1 MAARISLIGYFTPN
15 MSLQWSWLIFGSHL
29 LQQNCF
35 GMKLLLQNFPCNSD
49 NIYIWFNNSINV
61 TTVTISYCS
70 KHFVAINHQYMV
82 QRYSN
87 KTCRTSQKK
96 KKKKKN
102 TKHVE
107 YSFCQSGRWIAKKG
121 LFSHQTLMAEKA
133 PFFYGWTSPFLQFP
147 YIYNKKQT
155 LEDVTVLLDKT
166 EIPHF
171 QA

>member
-1 MAARISLIGYFTPN
+1 MAATISLIGYFTPN

-49 NIYIWFNNSINV
+49 NIYIWFNTSINV

-87 KTCRTSQKK
+87 KTCKTSQKK
-96 KKKKKN
+96 KKIQNMSNIRFVRVDGELQKRACSAIKLWWRKKPP
-102 TKHVE
+102 
-107 YSFCQSGRWIAKKG
+107 F
-121 LFSHQTLMAEKA
+121 FMAEQA
-133 PFFYGWTSPFLQFP
+133 PFCNCHI
-147 YIYNKKQT
+147 YIYKIKNKR
-155 LEDVTVLLDKT
+155 
-166 EIPHF
+166 
-171 QA
+171 

>member
-1 MAARISLIGYFTPN
+1 MAATISLIGYFTPN

-49 NIYIWFNNSINV
+49 NIYIWFNTSINV

-87 KTCRTSQKK
+87 KTCKTSQKK
-96 KKKKKN
+96 KKYKTCRIFVLSEWTVN
-102 TKHVE
+102 
-107 YSFCQSGRWIAKKG
+107 CKKG
-121 LFSHQTLMAEKA
+121 LVQPSNFDGGK
-133 PFFYGWTSPFLQFP
+133 SPLFLWLNKPLFAIAT
-147 YIYNKKQT
+147 YIYKIKNKR
-155 LEDVTVLLDKT
+155 
-166 EIPHF
+166 
-171 QA
+171 